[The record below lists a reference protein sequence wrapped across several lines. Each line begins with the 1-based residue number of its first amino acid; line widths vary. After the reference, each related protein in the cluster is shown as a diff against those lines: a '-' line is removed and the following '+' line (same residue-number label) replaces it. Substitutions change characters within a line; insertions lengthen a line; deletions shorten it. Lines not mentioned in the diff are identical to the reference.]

1 MNSPIFETEGA
12 PVYVEDS
19 AWISCR
25 ATVLPGVT
33 IARGGI
39 AANGVCAK
47 NTDEFGVYGGVPCK
61 KIGER
66 NQNLTYE
73 FQGCH
78 MHML

>member
-1 MNSPIFETEGA
+1 M
-12 PVYVEDS
+12 
-19 AWISCR
+19 
-25 ATVLPGVT
+25 
-33 IARGGI
+33 I

-61 KIGER
+61 KTGER